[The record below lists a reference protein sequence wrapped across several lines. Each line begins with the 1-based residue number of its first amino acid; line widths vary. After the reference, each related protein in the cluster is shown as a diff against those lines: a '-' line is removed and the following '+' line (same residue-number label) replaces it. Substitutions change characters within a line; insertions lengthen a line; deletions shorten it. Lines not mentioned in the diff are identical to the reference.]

1 MTIFLGCSSGIHL
14 EADNACF
21 KFTAY
26 KGFLPMIR
34 FAAATFAVALLTT
47 PALAVE
53 FEANDQGLIEF
64 TMPSNNVGCFY
75 TPAGGTDT
83 YETADGGA
91 ELSCDRIAPSYIRV
105 VLGASG
111 KAKRYTNVGD
121 ASCCE
126 AENYFEYGEVW
137 SEGPFSCI
145 SSTKGLACTRGAHGF
160 SMSRKAVTAY

>member
-1 MTIFLGCSSGIHL
+1 
-14 EADNACF
+14 
-21 KFTAY
+21 
-26 KGFLPMIR
+26 MIR
-34 FAAATFAVALLTT
+34 LAAAAFSFALLTA

-53 FEANDQGLIEF
+53 FEPNDQGQIEF
-64 TMPSNNVGCFY
+64 TMPSDNVGCIY

-105 VLGASG
+105 VLAASG

-121 ASCCE
+121 ASCCG
-126 AENYFEYGEVW
+126 AENYFAYGEVW

-145 SSTKGLACTRGAHGF
+145 SSTTGLACTRGAHGF